1 MAQQT
6 PLHVV
11 DGLDVAQRR
20 ALEALGKPVEY
31 PALATVYWEGQPAH
45 SVLMIQSGGVKVSQS
60 GPDEK
65 DVILAIRGPKEII
78 GDEGVLMGEVRSATL
93 TAVKAL
99 KGLDIAAGDFTG
111 FIDKNG
117 LWPMMYR
124 AAVYRRRE
132 MEEANRLGRPDVLIK
147 LINWLLDLK
156 DKIGDK
162 AEDGSWI
169 IESTLSQADYAS
181 CIGASRDAVA
191 GELRGLRKLN
201 LVSTKRGR
209 IVLHDFTEL
218 RKLALLRSES
228 LATSSRHR
236 DQAPHAS

>member
-1 MAQQT
+1 MAQKT

-11 DGLDVAQRR
+11 DGLDPTQRR
-20 ALEALGKPVEY
+20 ALEALGKPVTY
-31 PALATVYWEGQPAH
+31 PPLATVYWEGQPAH
-45 SVLMIQSGGVKVSQS
+45 SVLMIQSGGVKVSQR
-60 GPDEK
+60 GPDNK

-93 TAVKAL
+93 TAVKAI
-99 KGLDIAAGDFTG
+99 KGLDIAAHDFIG
-111 FIDKNG
+111 FIDDNG

-132 MEEANRLGRPDVLIK
+132 SEEANLLGRPDVRIK
-147 LINWLLDLK
+147 FINWLLDLK
-156 DKIGDK
+156 DKIGDE

-191 GELRGLRKLN
+191 VELRELRKQN

-209 IVLHDFTEL
+209 IVLLDFTEL
-218 RKLALLRSES
+218 RKFAELRNES
-228 LATSSRHR
+228 YATSSPR
-236 DQAPHAS
+236 APQGV

>member
-1 MAQQT
+1 MVQKT

-11 DGLDVAQRR
+11 DGLDTTQRR
-20 ALEALGKPVEY
+20 ALETLGKPVTY
-31 PALATVYWEGQPAH
+31 PPLATVYWEGQPAH
-45 SVLMIQSGGVKVSQS
+45 SVLMIQSGGVKVSQR
-60 GPDEK
+60 GPDKK

-93 TAVKAL
+93 TAVKGL
-99 KGLDIAAGDFTG
+99 KGLDIAAQDFIG
-111 FIDKNG
+111 FIDENG

-132 MEEANRLGRPDVLIK
+132 IEEANLLGRPDVRIK
-147 LINWLLDLK
+147 FINWLLDLK
-156 DKIGDK
+156 DKIGDE

-191 GELRGLRKLN
+191 GELRELRKQK
-201 LVSTKRGR
+201 LVSTARGR

-218 RKLALLRSES
+218 RKFADLRNES
-228 LATSSRHR
+228 FAV
-236 DQAPHAS
+236 ASLRANS